1 MNVPNLIQ
9 PDYQAFIAELKERI
23 QTPQI
28 KDAADNPTIESLE
41 REVEAVTLLHENEG
55 ERP

>member
-9 PDYQAFIAELKERI
+9 PDYQNRITAEYAL
-23 QTPQI
+23 QTSL
-28 KDAADNPTIESLE
+28 PTIEALE